1 MGAGGVIRD
10 HTCNV
15 MAAKMFSK
23 EHSSARVLLVEA
35 LSLKEALSWIKDLK
49 M

>member
-15 MAAKMFSK
+15 VASKMFSK
-23 EHSSARVLLVEA
+23 EHSSVSVRLVEA